1 MSSSQL
7 TPVDVL
13 QLTESFLVAIS
24 VPRPVRWAALA
35 PPVPHLPVECS
46 PACCPVSA
54 RPTAGVGLR
63 GHIRWRGGSPGHEI
77 AVLRPQHR
85 GPGRGLGS
93 VSGVGGGPV
102 LTLFLS
108 LPLLLGKGAGQT
120 VLTNLG
126 LFPQVLRHVNGQ
138 DQVVPGLYACGEAAC
153 ASVHGANRLGAN
165 SLLDLVVFGRA
176 CALSIAESCRPGTC
190 LFWSLAVCRGFA
202 L

>member
-7 TPVDVL
+7 TPVDGL
-13 QLTESFLVAIS
+13 QVTESFLVTIS
-24 VPRPVRWAALA
+24 VPRPVRWAALT
-35 PPVPHLPVECS
+35 PPVLHLPVECS
-46 PACCPVSA
+46 PACCPFCA
-54 RPTAGVGLR
+54 TPTAGVGLR
-63 GHIRWRGGSPGHEI
+63 GHIWWRGGSPGHEF
-77 AVLRPQHR
+77 AVLRPQHW
-85 GPGRGLGS
+85 GLGRGLGS
-93 VSGVGGGPV
+93 VSGLGGPV
-102 LTLFLS
+102 LPLFLS
-108 LPLLLGKGAGQT
+108 LPLLRGKGAGQT

-190 LFWSLAVCRGFA
+190 LFRSLAVCRGFA